1 MATAANRP
9 VIDDLDAVRALAHPV
24 RLDVLNHLMAEGPAT
39 ASACA
44 RAVGDTPSN
53 CSYHLRVL
61 ARHGL
66 VEAQP
71 SADARERPWR
81 ATVTGFS
88 VDEMEP
94 GTAGD
99 AGAAQLLAA
108 SVALDQRLARDYLGR
123 RGSVPAR
130 WRAADTYSQYS
141 LRVTPA
147 ELAELVAAIDGL
159 VRPYI
164 AATRVERPAGS
175 AQVHVGLQAFPRDVP

>member
-1 MATAANRP
+1 MPEPTRP
-9 VIDDLDAVRALAHPV
+9 VISDLDAVRALAHPV

-61 ARHGL
+61 AKHGL
-66 VEAQP
+66 VEADT
-71 SADARERPWR
+71 SADGRERPWR

-88 VDEMEP
+88 LDETEP
-94 GTAGD
+94 GTAD
-99 AGAAQLLAA
+99 DHGAAQLLAA
-108 SVALDQRLARDYLGR
+108 SVALDQRLAREYLGR
-123 RGSVPAR
+123 RASVPPK
-130 WRAADTYSQYS
+130 WRASDAYAQYS

-147 ELAELVAAIDGL
+147 ELAQLGAGIDDL

-164 AATRVERPAGS
+164 ASTRVERPRGS
-175 AQVHVGLQAFPRDVP
+175 AQVHVGLQAFPRDVTT